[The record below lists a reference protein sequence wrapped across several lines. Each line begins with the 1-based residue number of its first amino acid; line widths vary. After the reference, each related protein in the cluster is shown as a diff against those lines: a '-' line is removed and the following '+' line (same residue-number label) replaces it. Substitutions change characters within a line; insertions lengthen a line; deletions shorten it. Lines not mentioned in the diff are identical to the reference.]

1 MAEAAAYSLLWT
13 GAQSCAPYGP
23 YAPWPALR
31 AGRETLAVGG
41 ACLEATKDRRI
52 APTVLPR
59 PAAVP
64 HQAGDFGPLHRGPI
78 SRPGPTREPL
88 LIGAPCARSAEPS

>member
-1 MAEAAAYSLLWT
+1 VDLRIS
-13 GAQSCAPYGP
+13 PVPPGP

-52 APTVLPR
+52 TPTVLPR

-64 HQAGDFGPLHRGPI
+64 HQAGDFGPLHRGAYLPAGSYSGTPAHRRTLRTVRRTVVMVKAI
-78 SRPGPTREPL
+78 AAS
-88 LIGAPCARSAEPS
+88 